1 MERYIQTDIQSD
13 MAFFFLR
20 MRLLA
25 SPFGLA
31 IIKLYNNKVK
41 LNIQGPLLSRNY
53 SQFTLFF
60 MDFLVLKRDFSDTV
74 QYPCKLFTF
83 GLINSYFPI
92 FTHKVQ

>member
-31 IIKLYNNKVK
+31 II
-41 LNIQGPLLSRNY
+41 LSSR
-53 SQFTLFF
+53 LFKKNF
-60 MDFLVLKRDFSDTV
+60 V
-74 QYPCKLFTF
+74 
-83 GLINSYFPI
+83 
-92 FTHKVQ
+92 